1 MKNDGVKM
9 KVLFELIIQL
19 KSLVDKMRLIENL
32 IIEFKIRQIELSIE
46 RQYMLKGREDGVKN
60 YGVKMKVLNELKL
73 WLI

>member
-9 KVLFELIIQL
+9 KVLNEL

-46 RQYMLKGREDGVKN
+46 RQSMLKGREDG
-60 YGVKMKVLNELKL
+60 E
-73 WLI
+73 